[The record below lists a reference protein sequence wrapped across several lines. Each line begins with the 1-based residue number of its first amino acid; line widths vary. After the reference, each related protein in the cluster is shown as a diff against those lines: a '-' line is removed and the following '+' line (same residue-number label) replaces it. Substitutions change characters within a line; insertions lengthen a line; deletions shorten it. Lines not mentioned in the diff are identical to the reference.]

1 VIEDLILKFFNPKG
15 MKLTNSHIQN
25 LWEIYKV
32 EQDDKK
38 DILQRVVAIK
48 ELMSRKLNRKGK
60 RLDELI

>member
-1 VIEDLILKFFNPKG
+1 
-15 MKLTNSHIQN
+15 MQN

-32 EQDDKK
+32 EQDDSK
-38 DILQRVVAIK
+38 DILQRVVVIK

>member
-1 VIEDLILKFFNPKG
+1 

-32 EQDDKK
+32 EQDDSK